1 MTAYYLSRAFLRR
14 DARVAAIA
22 PQLLPDDDSAR
33 ANAAHRLIWSLF
45 AGDEQAQRCFL
56 FRETQAPGR
65 LGARATFMILSDRP
79 PDAGHPVMEVETKPF
94 APVLT
99 PGDRLQFSLRANA
112 TVTRN
117 DANGRLKRHDIVMDA
132 LTRAGL
138 GSGARASARRE
149 IIREA
154 GLEWLSRLGE
164 RAGFRP
170 VLEAPADMEEDEGE
184 AHGRAP
190 IRIDGYSRWS
200 FARLGPKGGISVLDF
215 DGLIEIAEPE
225 RFLGELVKG
234 FGRAKAYG
242 CGLMLIRRA

>member
-1 MTAYYLSRAFLRR
+1 MTAYYLSRARLRR
-14 DARVAAIA
+14 EASVAAIA

-45 AGDEQAQRCFL
+45 AGDAQGARCFL

-79 PDAGHPVMEVETKPF
+79 PDANHPVMEVETKPF
-94 APVLT
+94 APVLSV
-99 PGDRLQFSLRANA
+99 GDRLQFSLRANA

-117 DANGRLKRHDIVMDA
+117 DEKGRLKRHDIVMDA
-132 LTRAGL
+132 LTRAGI
-138 GSGARASARRE
+138 GSSERAPARRA

-154 GLEWLSRLGE
+154 GLAWLTRLGE

-170 VLEAPADMEEDEGE
+170 VLDVPDDALDADEEGD
-184 AHGRAP
+184 ATAP
-190 IRIDGYSRWS
+190 IRIDGYNRWS

-215 DGLIEIAEPE
+215 DGVLEVTEPE
-225 RFLGELVKG
+225 RFLSELVKG